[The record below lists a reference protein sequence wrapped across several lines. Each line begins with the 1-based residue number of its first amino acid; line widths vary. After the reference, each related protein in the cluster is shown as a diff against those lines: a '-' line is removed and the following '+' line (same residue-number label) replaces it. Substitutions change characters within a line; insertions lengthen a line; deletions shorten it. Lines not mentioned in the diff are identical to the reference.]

1 MDATTNTVSTPTPT
15 PTASS
20 TAMAKSSQDYNM
32 FLKLL
37 TTQMQNQ
44 DPLKPIEST
53 EYASQLAQ
61 FSQVE
66 QTIQQTTTLN
76 NILAQL
82 STQSLSQATGL
93 IGNTAQFAS
102 DVAGLSDKTPP
113 SWGYTVERTVAS
125 LKGTVTDDK
134 GKIVATLPIDKL
146 DRTGTVTW
154 NGKLASGEQAP
165 AGAYKLAIAAT
176 DFGGSDVPVTITSSG
191 VVSEVVSTAN
201 GVTLGVNG
209 VQMSIASLVKLTTPS
224 G

>member
-1 MDATTNTVSTPTPT
+1 MDTNTVTAPTPT

-20 TAMAKSSQDYNM
+20 TAMAKSSADYNM

-93 IGNTAQFAS
+93 IGNTAHFAS
-102 DVAGLSDKTPP
+102 DVAGLSDKAPAN
-113 SWGYTVERTVAS
+113 WGYTADRAVTS
-125 LKGTVTDDK
+125 LVGTITDEK
-134 GKIVATLPIDKL
+134 GKVVTTLPIDKL
-146 DRTGTVTW
+146 DRTGSITW
-154 NGKLASGEQAP
+154 DGKLASGEQAP
-165 AGAYKLAIAAT
+165 SGAYRLALAAT
-176 DFGGSDVPVTITSSG
+176 DLSGVKVPVSITTSG
-191 VVSEVVSTAN
+191 LVSEVVSAAN

-209 VQMSIASLVKLTTPS
+209 VQMQLADLVKLSTPA

>member
-1 MDATTNTVSTPTPT
+1 MDTNTVTAPTPT

-102 DVAGLSDKTPP
+102 DVAGLSDKATP
-113 SWGYTVERTVAS
+113 SWGYTAERAVTS
-125 LKGTVTDDK
+125 LEGTVTDAK
-134 GKIVATLPIDKL
+134 GKAVAKLPIDKL
-146 DRTGTVTW
+146 DRTGVVTW
-154 NGKLASGEQAP
+154 NGKLGSGEQAP
-165 AGAYKLAIAAT
+165 AGAYTLAIAAT
-176 DFGGSDVPVTITSSG
+176 DLSGVKVPVTITSSG
-191 VVSEVVSTAN
+191 MVSEVVSTAS

-209 VQMSIASLVKLTTPS
+209 VQMPIANLVKLTAPS

>member
-1 MDATTNTVSTPTPT
+1 MDTTTVTAPTPT
-15 PTASS
+15 PMASS
-20 TAMAKSSQDYNM
+20 TAMAKSSADYNM

-93 IGNTAQFAS
+93 IGNTAHFAS
-102 DVAGLSDKTPP
+102 DVAGLTEKTPAT
-113 SWGYTVERTVAS
+113 WGFTAERAVTS
-125 LKGTVTDDK
+125 LVGTVTDAN
-134 GKIVATLPIDKL
+134 GKAVATLPIDRL

-154 NGKLASGEQAP
+154 NGKLASSEQAATGP
-165 AGAYKLAIAAT
+165 YTLSIAAT
-176 DFGGSDVPVTITSSG
+176 DLGGAKVPVSITSSG
-191 VVSEVVSTAN
+191 IVSEVVSAAG
-201 GVTLGVNG
+201 GVTLGING
-209 VQMSIASLVKLTTPS
+209 VQMPIADLIKLSTPA